1 MKANLA
7 IFEEVKYSF
16 ALWLKNLVLDIDL
29 KDKLEKNMKRYKL
42 GKKFLKM
49 KRQGNSWQD
58 YNSTKLGIIEIL
70 MKK

>member
-29 KDKLEKNMKRYKL
+29 KGKLEKNMKRYKL
-42 GKKFLKM
+42 EKKF
-49 KRQGNSWQD
+49 
-58 YNSTKLGIIEIL
+58 
-70 MKK
+70 